1 MPMVLP
7 VVAAFASGAVSAVIA
22 GTASFAAY
30 ATVAGAVMS
39 VAGAIT
45 GSKDLQ
51 RLGAIVGIVGG
62 VAGFMNGAA
71 SAASSTASAA
81 AEGVGEAAVSGMDL
95 AADAAAGSANSISG
109 ASGGLQAAADS
120 AAMVNGGNG
129 VQAPMAY
136 AGPGSTGAGAGTDLV
151 ANTPSAV
158 SPVESLS
165 RQAMQQG
172 LPSTPGAA
180 SASVTPSAAAGVEV
194 PSGMDIAG
202 NSAAGPNSLN
212 AAAKQYNAGDLNSW
226 WDKAMKAGK
235 DVGRFVRDNKELV
248 QMGGT
253 VLQSV
258 YGPQA
263 EANDMQRSLMEQA
276 RRNINTPVV
285 LKYKG
290 A

>member
-62 VAGFMNGAA
+62 VAGFMNGASSAA
-71 SAASSTASAA
+71 SAASSATDAA
-81 AEGVGEAAVSGMDL
+81 GEAAVSGMDL
-95 AADAAAGSANSISG
+95 AADAAAGTGNSISG
-109 ASGGLQAAADS
+109 ATGGLQAAAES
-120 AAMVNGGNG
+120 AAMANGGNG
-129 VQAPMAY
+129 LQVPMVTAAP
-136 AGPGSTGAGAGTDLV
+136 GVGSGTDLV
-151 ANTPSAV
+151 ANVPGAST
-158 SPVESLS
+158 PVESLA
-165 RQAMQQG
+165 RQAIQQSV
-172 LPSTPGAA
+172 PSAPVGAA
-180 SASVTPSAAAGVEV
+180 VTPSAAAGVDV
-194 PSGMDIAG
+194 PSGMDLAG
-202 NSAAGPNSLN
+202 NSAAGPNALN

-235 DVGRFVRDNKELV
+235 DVGRFVKDNKELV